1 MTIQFLLQIEEGQ
14 VSLVTLRC
22 DLNRYMNKYLKPS
35 EVLDTLQKKVDL
47 KSSLKEAKKSK
58 DIDSIDKISK
68 KIAKLELKLQSKQ
81 LIKT

>member
-1 MTIQFLLQIEEGQ
+1 
-14 VSLVTLRC
+14 
-22 DLNRYMNKYLKPS
+22 MNKYLKPS

>member
-1 MTIQFLLQIEEGQ
+1 
-14 VSLVTLRC
+14 
-22 DLNRYMNKYLKPS
+22 MNKYLKPS

-68 KIAKLELKLQSKQ
+68 KINNRIILIDLDLSSTKFKKKFLKKR
-81 LIKT
+81 

>member
-1 MTIQFLLQIEEGQ
+1 
-14 VSLVTLRC
+14 
-22 DLNRYMNKYLKPS
+22 MNKYLKPS

-68 KIAKLELKLQSKQ
+68 KIAKLELKLQSRQ

>member
-1 MTIQFLLQIEEGQ
+1 
-14 VSLVTLRC
+14 
-22 DLNRYMNKYLKPS
+22 MNKYLKPS

-47 KSSLKEAKKSK
+47 KSSLKEAKTSK

-68 KIAKLELKLQSKQ
+68 EIAKLELKLQSRQ

>member
-1 MTIQFLLQIEEGQ
+1 
-14 VSLVTLRC
+14 
-22 DLNRYMNKYLKPS
+22 MNKYLKPS

-58 DIDSIDKISK
+58 DTDSIDKISK
-68 KIAKLELKLQSKQ
+68 KIAKLELKLHYRQ

>member
-1 MTIQFLLQIEEGQ
+1 
-14 VSLVTLRC
+14 
-22 DLNRYMNKYLKPS
+22 MNKYLKPS

-58 DIDSIDKISK
+58 DTDSIDKISK

>member
-1 MTIQFLLQIEEGQ
+1 
-14 VSLVTLRC
+14 
-22 DLNRYMNKYLKPS
+22 MNKYLKPS

-58 DIDSIDKISK
+58 DTDSIDKISK
-68 KIAKLELKLQSKQ
+68 KIAKLELKLHSRQ

>member
-1 MTIQFLLQIEEGQ
+1 MTQFLLQIEEGR
-14 VSLVTLRC
+14 VSLETLKF

-47 KSSLKEAKKSK
+47 KSSLKDAKKSK
-58 DIDSIDKISK
+58 DADSIDKLSK
-68 KIAKLELKLQSKQ
+68 KIAKLESKLHSRP

>member
-1 MTIQFLLQIEEGQ
+1 
-14 VSLVTLRC
+14 
-22 DLNRYMNKYLKPS
+22 MNKYLKPS

-68 KIAKLELKLQSKQ
+68 KIAKLELKLHSRQ

>member
-1 MTIQFLLQIEEGQ
+1 
-14 VSLVTLRC
+14 
-22 DLNRYMNKYLKPS
+22 MNKYLKPS

-47 KSSLKEAKKSK
+47 KSYLKEAKKSK

-68 KIAKLELKLQSKQ
+68 KIAKLELKLQSRQ